1 MNVEQDKRGLKVLRV
16 FDGAPAASAGIRRG
30 DFILGVN
37 GRSIAGVNSDVATSR
52 IKGPAGTIGD
62 ADACSP
68 PARTATA
75 P

>member
-16 FDGAPAASAGIRRG
+16 FDGAPASRRGIRRG

-52 IKGPAGTIGD
+52 IKGPAGTSVELDGVH
-62 ADACSP
+62 P
-68 PARTATA
+68 GRRTATA